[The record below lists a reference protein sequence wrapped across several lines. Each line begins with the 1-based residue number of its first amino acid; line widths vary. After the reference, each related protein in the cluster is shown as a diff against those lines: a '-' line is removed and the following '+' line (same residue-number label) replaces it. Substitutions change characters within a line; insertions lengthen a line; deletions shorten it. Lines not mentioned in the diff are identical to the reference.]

1 MNKVSFVHGGSG
13 MNDPAHKLKYTFAE
27 YVAYDEASET
37 KHEYVDGEIHAM
49 AGSTARHSLLT
60 TGMSSALSQAL
71 RDRGCRVFSPDM
83 RIRVQETGLATY
95 PDVSVV
101 CGKLEFDPESS
112 TTLTNPL
119 LIAEVLS
126 PSTEKYDRRQKFNH
140 YRLIPTLRE
149 YLLVSQDERH
159 ITHYTRNEDDT
170 WTLRDVRLSQ
180 PLALRTLG
188 VTLSLDDIYRGVFD
202 D

>member
-1 MNKVSFVHGGSG
+1 MNE
-13 MNDPAHKLKYTFAE
+13 PAHKLKYTFAE
-27 YVAYDEASET
+27 YVAYDEASEI
-37 KHEYVDGEIHAM
+37 KHEYVDGEIFAM

-140 YRLIPTLRE
+140 YRRIPTLRE

-159 ITHYTRNEDDT
+159 IAHYTRNEDDT